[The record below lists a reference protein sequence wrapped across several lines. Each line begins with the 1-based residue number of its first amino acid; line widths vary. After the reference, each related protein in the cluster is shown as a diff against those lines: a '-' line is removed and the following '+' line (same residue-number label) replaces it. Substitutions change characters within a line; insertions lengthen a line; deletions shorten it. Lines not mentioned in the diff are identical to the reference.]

1 MSGESLSQRIQS
13 LRGKC
18 LDAPEATALWQEMHA
33 SLSDDATRSIADHDS
48 EPTARRLPWR
58 IDAAP
63 GSLGEWVQINRVLR
77 GAPAEAISRIHV
89 DQRDLDA
96 MEQPRCGLW
105 RVARDLVP
113 DDMRKRLGR
122 KEWFGVQELGWER
135 TKLHLAIRP
144 NSHPP
149 PDVPVEQYLQAVDRA
164 IASWNRA
171 EIGIAIERV
180 DRVADI
186 EILVQWS
193 TPALDAHRLL
203 SQSVLAHADYPP
215 PNMHVV
221 TRPPLPICLNKVTFW
236 APEDAGGAVIAS
248 RYDIESFILHELG
261 HCLGLFHRSE
271 GSVMYEVVKKGRHRN
286 LDPDSILAARKLY
299 PSAPG
304 RIA

>member
-1 MSGESLSQRIQS
+1 MSGESLTQRIQS
-13 LRGKC
+13 LRGKR
-18 LDAPEATALWQEMHA
+18 LDAPEAIALWQEMHA
-33 SLSDDATRSIADHDS
+33 SLSD
-48 EPTARRLPWR
+48 EPTPSAGDDTTESSNRRPRWR
-58 IDAAP
+58 IDAVP
-63 GSLGEWVQINRVLR
+63 GSLAEWVQVNRTLR
-77 GAPAEAISRIHV
+77 GAPADAIARDHL

-96 MEQPRCGLW
+96 LEQPRCGLW

-113 DDMRKRLGR
+113 NDLNHRLGR
-122 KEWFGVQELGWER
+122 REWFGTAEVGWDR
-135 TKLHLAIRP
+135 TTLHLAIGS
-144 NSHPP
+144 NSNPP
-149 PDVPVEQYLQAVDRA
+149 PDVPIEQYHRAVDRA

-180 DRVADI
+180 ERDANI

-215 PNMHVV
+215 PNMHWVAS
-221 TRPPLPICLNKVTFW
+221 PPLPICLNKVTFW

-271 GSVMYEVVKKGRHRN
+271 GSVMYEVIKKGRHRI
-286 LDPDSILAARKLY
+286 LDTDSIRAAKSLY
-299 PSAPG
+299 ASSSD

>member
-1 MSGESLSQRIQS
+1 MPDESLSQRIQS
-13 LRGKC
+13 LRGKP
-18 LDAPEATALWQEMHA
+18 LDAPEAVLLWQELHA
-33 SLSDDATRSIADHDS
+33 SLTEDATDS
-48 EPTARRLPWR
+48 GVDPTTESAERRPPWR
-58 IDAAP
+58 VDAAP
-63 GSLGEWVQINRVLR
+63 GSLGEWVQVNRMLR
-77 GAPAEAISRIHV
+77 RAPAEAIGRNQL

-113 DDMRKRLGR
+113 DALGQRLGR
-122 KEWFGVQELGWER
+122 REWFGAPEVGWDR
-135 TKLHLAIRP
+135 AKLRVAISP

-149 PDVPVEQYLQAVDRA
+149 PDVPVEQYHLAVDRA

-171 EIGIAIERV
+171 EVGIAIERV
-180 DRVADI
+180 ERVAEA

-215 PNMHVV
+215 PNMHLVS
-221 TRPPLPICLNKVTFW
+221 RPPLPICLNKASFW

-271 GSVMYEVVKKGRHRN
+271 GSVMYEVVKKGRHRI
-286 LDPDSILAARKLY
+286 LDADTIRAAKELYLSGPD
-299 PSAPG
+299 